1 MVVLS
6 PQAESHTSAE
16 AALEAPEVVR
26 ARTSA
31 LIVPISRSDLERSH
45 SPLMSPLVWDLG
57 HIAAQ
62 FKEWRLDHWEPLD
75 PRKPVAHV
83 HGYPGFVAHPYRE
96 YSEVFLGTEYK
107 VLRGGSWATSARV
120 ATPAF
125 RDWDLSHRRQIFA
138 GLRLAR
144 DAC

>member
-6 PQAESHTSAE
+6 PQAQSHTSAE
-16 AALEAPEVVR
+16 AALEALEVVR

-62 FKEWRLDHWEPLD
+62 FEEWRLDHWEPLD
-75 PRKPVAHV
+75 PRKRVVHV
-83 HGYPGFVAHPYRE
+83 HGYPGFVAHPTA
-96 YSEVFLGTEYK
+96 S
-107 VLRGGSWATSARV
+107 
-120 ATPAF
+120 TP
-125 RDWDLSHRRQIFA
+125 RCS
-138 GLRLAR
+138 
-144 DAC
+144 